1 MAYTPGDK
9 IFAKVKGHPHWPCR
23 INLLPPDVHIPKGK
37 FPIFFYGTHEVYF
50 LGPKD
55 IFPYEK
61 YKAKY
66 AVSRNKPLF
75 QAGLREIE
83 ENPDVLLYGKD
94 PDAEA
99 FLARFYKFDFTGIQA
114 PPQVS
119 TGKRSGSTP
128 VADKEYEKPAKRPHV
143 ETPIQPAPPSKKQTT
158 SSDVPKVAKPRRVQN
173 KTHPTTKPASNKST
187 SQRRASRPQLPS
199 APLAGSA
206 TTENHSAT
214 PLRPQRVSSLRLR
227 IRKGADGL
235 QFSPAHN
242 PSLSSLSPPT
252 STSTA
257 STAGAEQVIDESSKL
272 TQEPLRI
279 TIKTMPATS
288 TTDDKTEPS
297 TPVGTVFSISNS
309 PLATTADGGTPTP
322 SGTTSSS
329 VSTAASTALT
339 TTTLTTTAS
348 TLMGVGNNSAIMARK
363 KSTAVVTP
371 LRRDKVLPQL
381 SDESADLSS
390 LSEDE
395 VAGGRNDRKRISARN
410 VPTRRDKHRAVDVD
424 RSPLRFLHTDTGV
437 SHSRLKRRK
446 KKENSLTKDAANT
459 NISSFGG
466 SGSETGSCSATTSP
480 WASNDWSKSGSSQ
493 TGPEQQ
499 SPRDAQK
506 KRTSV
511 PSSSPPSV
519 TSPPPSRSAMGAP
532 SPLPPRK
539 QQEQQLKDL
548 DTEARLLLI
557 DRSIKSSLVRDHED
571 ISTCVDRLEMLDRI
585 QISLPVL
592 AKCWIVVETIRKCR
606 RYKRSMEVKI
616 AAQKVFNKFLQLY
629 ATADKCELDL
639 ANAELAK
646 HQQRHIKQH
655 LAAKGDLSTSGSL
668 ENSVVPPYMGPKTM
682 SELFQLSA
690 AALAE
695 RRRINQLAENA
706 STHGVISPATSS
718 IDSSD
723 IASTLTS
730 SEAMKRL
737 NLHVDLDSAGG
748 TSRANKFSL
757 RDIPLPSETNSALP
771 KPTSVSNEVRPSAP
785 ATVGSVNPEE
795 EYEVLDEYEAAS
807 DLKFGITANRHSE
820 PAHPIS
826 APAASSSIEYIPTTM
841 VETQIIPY
849 HLVPPHMLPGPN
861 GSLPPAYCP
870 ENYACPAS
878 VAPYSVAYS
887 PMSGAVPYSFTCLP
901 SVPYPQVLHPSQL
914 GPPYNPAISA
924 AVHPVGIE
932 VTPPQIAA
940 RAYVPHSLQPCADP
954 PPYRPYLPEPEVE
967 RPADSPKRPEY
978 HPSHGRHQESDKR
991 SGSFV
996 RPNFKVKSRSPPRP
1010 LSSSSSSHGRRES
1023 SDRHSRHHRS
1033 LRTPPRRARSPH
1045 ELPHPLEHYQRY
1057 LKSAL
1062 TSDEDTDERAPTSHR
1077 HQKTSEDRYSTSITS
1092 RLFEDGRLIRS
1103 RTDSDIG
1110 GKTQSSKNI
1119 TEDLDTRIARIIG
1132 TATTT
1137 NKTQAHSDVKDMT
1150 KTSDIQK
1157 PLLVS
1162 PPPPPPPPTASQ
1174 RVLFTHR
1181 PHQGVSSEARS
1192 IVKHVPCPPVLH
1204 SRGPASVSKQHPPP
1218 TPDSPPPPP
1227 RRCLPSAQPP
1237 SDAVNL
1243 VESRLSSKVVTPS
1256 TTSSMQPTVSSNP
1269 PTSTTPTSRPPSV
1282 VVIPSEDEHSGAP
1295 RTREDDRDLYT
1306 LLGV

>member
-1 MAYTPGDK
+1 
-9 IFAKVKGHPHWPCR
+9 
-23 INLLPPDVHIPKGK
+23 
-37 FPIFFYGTHEVYF
+37 YF

-119 TGKRSGSTP
+119 TGKRSGGTQ

-143 ETPIQPAPPSKKQTT
+143 ETPTQPAPPSKKKTT
-158 SSDVPKVAKPRRVQN
+158 SSDVSKTAKPRKVQD
-173 KTHPTTKPASNKST
+173 KSLPTTKST
-187 SQRRASRPQLPS
+187 SNRPTPQRRVSRPQLPGARLLGS
-199 APLAGSA
+199 APAV
-206 TTENHSAT
+206 TTDSQSAT

-235 QFSPAHN
+235 QFSPAHD

-257 STAGAEQVIDESSKL
+257 STTGAEQVVDESSKL

-279 TIKTMPATS
+279 TIKAIPATS
-288 TTDDKTEPS
+288 ATDDKAESP
-297 TPVGTVFSISNS
+297 TPVSTVFSISNP
-309 PLATTADGGTPTP
+309 PLGTTVDGGTPTP

-329 VSTAASTALT
+329 ISTASSTVLA

-390 LSEDE
+390 VSEDE
-395 VAGGRNDRKRISARN
+395 VAVGRNDRKRINARN
-410 VPTRRDKHRAVDVD
+410 VPTRRDKHKAVDID
-424 RSPLRFLHTDTGV
+424 RSPLRFLHTDTSV
-437 SHSRLKRRK
+437 SHSRLKRK
-446 KKENSLTKDAANT
+446 KKNENSLTKEAANA

-493 TGPEQQ
+493 TGTEQQ
-499 SPRDAQK
+499 SPKDAQK
-506 KRTSV
+506 N
-511 PSSSPPSV
+511 V
-519 TSPPPSRSAMGAP
+519 TYPPPSRSAMGAP

-655 LAAKGDLSTSGSL
+655 LVTKGDLSTS

-695 RRRINQLAENA
+695 RRRIGQSAESA
-706 STHGVISPATSS
+706 STRGVISPATSS
-718 IDSSD
+718 VDSSD
-723 IASTLTS
+723 IVSTLTS

-737 NLHVDLDSAGG
+737 NLHVDLDSAGA

-757 RDIPLPSETNSALP
+757 GDIPLPSETNSALL
-771 KPTSVSNEVRPSAP
+771 KPTAISNEVRPSAP
-785 ATVGSVNPEE
+785 TTVGSVNPEE

-807 DLKFGITANRHSE
+807 DQKFGITANRHAE
-820 PAHPIS
+820 PAHSSS

-870 ENYACPAS
+870 ENYACSAS

-887 PMSGAVPYSFTCLP
+887 PMSGAVPYSFACLP

-914 GPPYNPAISA
+914 GPPYNPAINA
-924 AVHPVGIE
+924 AVHPVSIE
-932 VTPPQIAA
+932 VTPPQTAA
-940 RAYVPHSLQPCADP
+940 RAYVPHPLQPCADP

-967 RPADSPKRPEY
+967 RPADSPKRTEY
-978 HPSHGRHQESDKR
+978 HPSHGRQHQESDKR
-991 SGSFV
+991 SGSFLHP
-996 RPNFKVKSRSPPRP
+996 RFKVKSRSPLRS

-1103 RTDSDIG
+1103 RTDSDVG

-1137 NKTQAHSDVKDMT
+1137 NKTQTNSDVKDVT

-1181 PHQGVSSEARS
+1181 PHQGISSEARN
-1192 IVKHVPCPPVLH
+1192 IVKHVPCAPVLH
-1204 SRGPASVSKQHPPP
+1204 SRGPAPMSKQHPPP
-1218 TPDSPPPPP
+1218 TPDSPPP

-1237 SDAVNL
+1237 IDAVHSI
-1243 VESRLSSKVVTPS
+1243 ESRLSSKAATPS
-1256 TTSSMQPTVSSNP
+1256 TTSSTQPTVSSNP
-1269 PTSTTPTSRPPSV
+1269 LTTSTTSTSRPPSV
-1282 VVIPSEDEHSGAP
+1282 GVVPSEDEHSGAP

-1306 LLGV
+1306 L